1 MATRP
6 WDRLTGPE
14 KSALVR
20 QWNRYA
26 GLLIKRSAYVRS
38 FEQHSPTPLWGD
50 TLTSATEAAGFAVD
64 LAKARESYLRGLRD
78 TWFRITFGTP
88 IWGKDRI
95 PEYLFERNDAV
106 LGTWRRSTPTGQS
119 INLPSLLDGILW
131 EQHPSNLLDDMAEQA
146 GKA

>member
-26 GLLIKRSAYVRS
+26 GLLIKCSATVRS

-88 IWGKDRI
+88 IWGKDRV
-95 PEYLFERNDAV
+95 PEYLFEGNSAV
-106 LGTWRRSTPTGQS
+106 
-119 INLPSLLDGILW
+119 LDGILW
-131 EQHPSNLLDDMAEQA
+131 EQHPSNLLDDMAEEA
-146 GKA
+146 ISVKLNTMTEETK